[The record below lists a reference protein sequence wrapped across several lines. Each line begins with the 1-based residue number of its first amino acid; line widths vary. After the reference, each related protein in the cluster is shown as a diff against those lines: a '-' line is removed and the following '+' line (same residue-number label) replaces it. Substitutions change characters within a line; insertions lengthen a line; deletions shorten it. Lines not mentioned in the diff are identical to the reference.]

1 MKIMI
6 NGAEIDMDLYEHYI
20 FQGDFNVIL
29 FVVKQKIS
37 DCHMQ
42 IPLTFRTW
50 EGTREA
56 FRRLNAGR
64 YNQAYSVSLSDI
76 DCTWNR
82 ELGDRVAQ
90 YAARMKD
97 LEKRL
102 IDL

>member
-29 FVVKQKIS
+29 FVVKQTIS
-37 DCHMQ
+37 DYHMQ
-42 IPLTFRTW
+42 IPLTFRTR
-50 EGTREA
+50 EGAKEA
-56 FRRLNAGR
+56 FCRLNEGR
-64 YNQAYSVSLSDI
+64 YNKAYSVSLSDI

-82 ELGDRVAQ
+82 ELGDMVNL

>member
-1 MKIMI
+1 MKIII

-29 FVVKQKIS
+29 FVVKQKIA
-37 DCHMQ
+37 DFHMQ
-42 IPLTFRTW
+42 IPLTFRTR

-56 FRRLNAGR
+56 FCRLNAGR
-64 YNQAYSVSLSDI
+64 HNQAYSVSLSDI
-76 DCTWNR
+76 DCTWHR

-102 IDL
+102 TDL

>member
-1 MKIMI
+1 MKILI
-6 NGAEIDMDLYEHYI
+6 NGAEIDMDLYEHYLL
-20 FQGDFNVIL
+20 QGELNVIL
-29 FVVKQKIS
+29 FVVKQKIL
-37 DCHMQ
+37 DFYMQ
-42 IPLTFRTW
+42 IPLTFRT
-50 EGTREA
+50 REA
-56 FRRLNAGR
+56 TKEAFYRLNAGR
-64 YNQAYSVSLSDI
+64 HNGAFSVSLSDI